1 MAKKNSKVTPA
12 RRQYLDFK
20 AQYPNA
26 VVFFRM
32 GDFFECFDDD
42 AELVSRELEITL
54 TSRPLTKDGERI
66 PMAGVPHH
74 AVDGYIARLV
84 EKGYHV
90 AVIDQIG
97 NDPIDGIVPRKVTQ
111 VVTPGTVTEPAML
124 REHQNNY
131 LMGLAL
137 EADRGGQG
145 FSAAGIAYVDIT
157 TGEFQTTEVTGDGA
171 PVKVLEEITR
181 LNPREVLMGQTWAT
195 NGATLP
201 PGSHLTPR
209 PDFQFE
215 PGYAAEALR
224 RHFQVKTLDGF
235 GLSGMTLAVCA
246 AGAVLE
252 YLKETQR
259 GSIEQIISLRYYN
272 TSRFMTLD
280 TATRRNL
287 ELTETIRGGTEIGS
301 LLRVLDRTVTP
312 MGARLL
318 RKWIGQPLLDLDR
331 LNARLD
337 AVDALYQSGTLRAE
351 LHDLLRQ
358 ISDLER
364 LTNRVLTGRVGPRE
378 LLVLADG
385 LNRIPEVRRKI
396 QGVSE
401 MESLYERLNPCD
413 EVCMMIEETLTDDP
427 PAVMNVIG
435 TIRQGVSEELD
446 HLYRTSREARDY
458 IANLESVEKERT
470 GLKTLKVGYNKVFG
484 YYIEISR
491 GLSERAP
498 EHYIRK
504 QTLVNAERF
513 ITPEMKDYENIIMNA
528 DDRLLEI
535 EKRLYEDLL
544 RQIRRHSQAI
554 LSTANAVAHID
565 TLLSFAEVAAREN
578 YIRPL
583 LTGEDVLEIK
593 NGRHP
598 VVEKTL
604 KTGRFVPNDCFFD
617 TEQRIHIITGPN
629 MAGKST
635 YLRQVALIV
644 LMAQIGSFVPADEAR
659 IGLVDRI
666 FTRVGA
672 QDEIHAGQSTFMV
685 EMTETA
691 NILANAT
698 PQSLVVL
705 DEIGRG
711 TSTYDGMSIARAVL
725 EYIHNSPNMKCKT
738 LFATHYHELTE
749 LEVILPGVINYNVQ
763 VAEEGDTVVF
773 LHQVAPGKADRSY
786 GIHVAQ
792 LAGVPRAV
800 VNRAKEI
807 LADLEAQGSD
817 FKLKKTKKDS
827 AHQISMFDDSR
838 HPVLEALKAL
848 KIDQMSP
855 IDAMTRLYELQRMA
869 KQE

>member
-1 MAKKNSKVTPA
+1 MAKNSKVTPA

-20 AQYPNA
+20 AKYPDA

-42 AELVSRELEITL
+42 AELVARELELTL

-74 AVDGYIARLV
+74 AVDGYIARMV
-84 EKGYHV
+84 DKGYHV

-97 NDPIDGIVPRKVTQ
+97 NDPTDGGVVPRKVTQ
-111 VVTPGTVTEPAML
+111 VVTPGTVTEPSML

-131 LMGLAL
+131 LLGLAF
-137 EADRGGQG
+137 EADRNGQG
-145 FSAAGIAYVDIT
+145 FIAAGIAYVDIT
-157 TGEFQTTEVTGDGA
+157 TGEFQTTEVTGEGA

-181 LNPREVLMGQTWAT
+181 LSPREVLMAHQWTT
-195 NGATLP
+195 SGATLP
-201 PGSHLTPR
+201 PGNHLTAR

-215 PGYAAEALR
+215 LGHASETLK

-235 GLSGMTLAVCA
+235 GLNGMNLAICA
-246 AGAVLE
+246 AGGVLE

-259 GSIEQIISLRYYN
+259 GSIDQIINLRAYN
-272 TSRFMTLD
+272 TSKFMTLD
-280 TATRRNL
+280 APTRRNL
-287 ELTETIRGGTEIGS
+287 ELTETIRGGTEAGS
-301 LLRVLDRTVTP
+301 VLKVLDRTATP

-318 RKWIGQPLLDLDR
+318 RKWMGQPLLDLDR

-337 AVDALYQSGTLRAE
+337 AVDALYQSGKLRAE
-351 LHDLLRQ
+351 IHDILRQ
-358 ISDLER
+358 MSDLER
-364 LTNRVLTGRVGPRE
+364 LTNRVLTGRINPRE

-385 LNRIPEVRRKI
+385 LYLIPELRVKI
-396 QGVSE
+396 QGIPE
-401 MESLYERLNPCD
+401 LDALFERLNPCN
-413 EVCMMIEETLTDDP
+413 EVCALVEETLTEHP

-435 TIRQGVSEELD
+435 TIREGVSEELD
-446 HLYRTSREARDY
+446 NLYNTSREARDY
-458 IANLESVEKERT
+458 IANLEAVEKERT

-491 GLSERAP
+491 GLSDKAP
-498 EHYIRK
+498 SDYIRK

-535 EKRLYEDLL
+535 EKRLYEELL
-544 RQIRRHSQAI
+544 KEIRKHSQQI
-554 LSTANAVAHID
+554 LSTAQAIAHLD
-565 TLLSFAEVAAREN
+565 VFLSFAEVAAREN
-578 YIRPL
+578 YIRPVLTEDDML
-583 LTGEDVLEIK
+583 LIRE
-593 NGRHP
+593 GRHP
-598 VVEKTL
+598 VVEQML
-604 KTGRFVPNDCFFD
+604 KTGQFVSNDCFFD
-617 TEQRIHIITGPN
+617 TNQRIHLITGPN

-644 LMAQIGSFVPADEAR
+644 LLAQIGSFVPAAEAT

-698 PQSLVVL
+698 PKSLVVL

-711 TSTYDGMSIARAVL
+711 TSTYDGMSIARAVI
-725 EYIHNSPNMKCKT
+725 EYIHNSQRMRCKT
-738 LFATHYHELTE
+738 LFATHYHELTI
-749 LEVILPGVINYNVQ
+749 LDTILPCVVNYNVQ
-763 VAEEGDTVVF
+763 VAEEGETVVF
-773 LHQVAPGKADRSY
+773 LHRVAPGKADRSY

-792 LAGVPRAV
+792 LAGVPKAV

-817 FKLKKTKKDS
+817 FKLKTKQK
-827 AHQISMFDDSR
+827 HENQISMFDDSR
-838 HPVLEALKAL
+838 HPVLDTLKSL
-848 KIDQMSP
+848 NIEQMSP